1 MRHIICFHNPEEEN
15 GYLSNWYPSP
25 FEKDGISFAHME
37 QYMMYQKALAISGY
51 RNCTADFANR
61 QPRQGQSAG
70 AERPELRGLPVECR
84 PGSRSSTRDCW
95 KNSGKT
101 SRFCKNCWQLHRI
114 CWQNVRY
121 MTGSGASDCP

>member
-1 MRHIICFHNPEEEN
+1 MRHIICFHNPEKEN

-25 FEKDGISFAHME
+25 FEKGGISFAHME
-37 QYMMYQKALAISGY
+37 QYMMYQKALQFQDTEIAQQILQNDSPALSRLWGEASG
-51 RNCTADFANR
+51 TMWT
-61 QPRQGQSAG
+61 PGGVQS
-70 AERPELRGLPVECR
+70 
-84 PGSRSSTRDCW
+84 GSRSSMRGCW

>member
-1 MRHIICFHNPEEEN
+1 MRYIICFHKPEEEN

-37 QYMMYQKALAISGY
+37 QYMMYQKALQFQDTEIAQQICKTTPPALSRLWGEASG
-51 RNCTADFANR
+51 TMWT
-61 QPRQGQSAG
+61 PGGVQS
-70 AERPELRGLPVECR
+70 
-84 PGSRSSTRDCW
+84 GSKLFTTDCW

-121 MTGSGASDCP
+121 TTGSGALDCP

>member
-37 QYMMYQKALAISGY
+37 QYMMYQKALQFQDTEIAQQILQTDNPGKVKALGEASG
-51 RNCTADFANR
+51 TMWT
-61 QPRQGQSAG
+61 PGGVQS
-70 AERPELRGLPVECR
+70 
-84 PGSRSSTRDCW
+84 GSRSSTRDCW

>member
-1 MRHIICFHNPEEEN
+1 MRYIICFHKPEEEN

-37 QYMMYQKALAISGY
+37 QYMMYQKALQFQDTKIAQQILQTDNPGKVKALGRSV
-51 RNCTADFANR
+51 RNYVDSQWSAVR
-61 QPRQGQSAG
+61 QQIVCEG
-70 AERPELRGLPVECR
+70 
-84 PGSRSSTRDCW
+84 CW

-121 MTGSGASDCP
+121 TTGSGALDCP

>member
-37 QYMMYQKALAISGY
+37 QYMMYQKALQFQDTEIAQQICKPTTPARSKHWGGASG
-51 RNCTADFANR
+51 TMWT
-61 QPRQGQSAG
+61 PGGVQS
-70 AERPELRGLPVECR
+70 
-84 PGSRSSTRDCW
+84 GSRSSARGCW